1 MPVFNALEV
10 KSKADKLVAENSG
23 NIEDA
28 RNLFLEEIM
37 DWTDYY
43 SETGSKDAKV
53 YDSIVELWIQY
64 SLFEI
69 SLKQY
74 KKAVE
79 VFETAVADPVGGSVR
94 LFLAYAAF
102 CIDRSKLA
110 NAQKVLIRGLCA
122 GLGEANNQLLWGRFL
137 SLMHQVNKSADLTLA
152 QLYDAVKTQTGA
164 SLAAPAGVEV
174 GVGVDGSESKE
185 GSNGPGPPITAA
197 ITTIASTTTTAAPAI
212 VATPAPATAPT
223 TVAPTTTTAPTTTS
237 TTTTAVSSTAS
248 HALAR
253 TEAQGEEKSHAL
265 ARTEAQG
272 EEKSHAL
279 ARTEA

>member
-23 NIEDA
+23 NIEGKSPRPACPNKFTYPSLLPPFLSFPPAAFADA

-122 GLGEANNQLLWGRFL
+122 GLALRRRENA
-137 SLMHQVNKSADLTLA
+137 
-152 QLYDAVKTQTGA
+152 
-164 SLAAPAGVEV
+164 
-174 GVGVDGSESKE
+174 DGSES
-185 GSNGPGPPITAA
+185 GGTCG
-197 ITTIASTTTTAAPAI
+197 
-212 VATPAPATAPT
+212 
-223 TVAPTTTTAPTTTS
+223 
-237 TTTTAVSSTAS
+237 
-248 HALAR
+248 
-253 TEAQGEEKSHAL
+253 G
-265 ARTEAQG
+265 G
-272 EEKSHAL
+272 GGGGG
-279 ARTEA
+279 